1 VQAALW
7 GIVVAALAHIA
18 EEYFGGWL
26 NWARRYIPGVTLAQ
40 FAIVNAVFV
49 GGCVAA
55 AVIGTSNLVLSLS
68 IASLVFIN
76 ALLHI
81 ASALAMKRYTPG
93 LASAVVFY
101 LPLAAYAYYDAARTQ
116 QLLLAEGAWAALL
129 GAAWMSVPLVFQAL
143 RLGLVQRGPVGNF
156 SRSPSLPWRLMRF
169 LNRRLM
175 PKTRPEVRL
184 SGLVLLLT
192 TTGRK
197 SGLPRQTRLQY
208 EKEEGVIYVASARGQ
223 QADWFRNILAN
234 PRVEVQFEGQSLR
247 GLAEPITDSTR
258 IAVFL
263 ELRLKRHPLMIR
275 LMLLSHGLFR
285 TDRVHLERLAAQLAL
300 VAIRFQTDAA

>member
-1 VQAALW
+1 MTQT
-7 GIVVAALAHIA
+7 H
-18 EEYFGGWL
+18 
-26 NWARRYIPGVTLAQ
+26 RTL
-40 FAIVNAVFV
+40 
-49 GGCVAA
+49 
-55 AVIGTSNLVLSLS
+55 
-68 IASLVFIN
+68 
-76 ALLHI
+76 
-81 ASALAMKRYTPG
+81 
-93 LASAVVFY
+93 
-101 LPLAAYAYYDAARTQ
+101 
-116 QLLLAEGAWAALL
+116 
-129 GAAWMSVPLVFQAL
+129 
-143 RLGLVQRGPVGNF
+143 
-156 SRSPSLPWRLMRF
+156 SLPWRLMRF

-208 EKEEGVIYVASARGQ
+208 EKDGGVIYVAAARGQ
-223 QADWFRNILAN
+223 QADWFRNIVAN

-247 GLAEPITDSTR
+247 GLAEPITDSIR
-258 IAVFL
+258 IADFL